1 MKTLLVMRHAKSD
14 QHVAGVPDHDRPLNA
29 RGLATAPRM
38 GAWMAAHDLVP
49 DAIISST
56 AARARRTA
64 ELVAEACGLAAAAVA
79 ADRSLY
85 DTSPDAYLEAVRVV
99 DGDPAVVL
107 VVGHNPT
114 VEDLV
119 RRLTGTVA
127 AMPTAAVARV
137 DLDLTAWAD
146 LRATTRGRLSGPW
159 RPRDLFAVGPA

>member
-1 MKTLLVMRHAKSD
+1 MKMLLVMRHAKSD
-14 QHVAGVPDHDRPLNA
+14 QHVAGVRDHDRPLNA

-64 ELVAEACGLAAAAVA
+64 ELVAEACGFAAAVA
-79 ADRSLY
+79 TDRSLY

-114 VEDLV
+114 VEALV
-119 RRLTGTVA
+119 RHLTGAIV
-127 AMPTAAVARV
+127 AMPTAALARV
-137 DLDLTAWAD
+137 DLDLAAWAD

-159 RPRDLFAVGPA
+159 RPRDLFTAGPA